1 MDDILTLIESEVHEN
16 ENGEQIE
23 TDGRSTEV
31 WAHSESIRRAEW
43 YEAGRN
49 GMNPSLVITTP
60 RSNYS
65 GEHTAIWQGKRYEIY
80 RTYYSVD
87 DENVELYLEEKAG
100 VDGKAH

>member
-1 MDDILTLIESEVHEN
+1 MDDILILIESVFNEN

-23 TDGRSTEV
+23 SDGRSLEV
-31 WAHSESIRRAEW
+31 WAHSESISRAEW

-49 GMNPSLVITTP
+49 GFAPSLVVTTP

-65 GEHTAIWQGKRYEIY
+65 GEHIAIWNGKRYEIY
-80 RTYYSVD
+80 RTYYSD
-87 DENVELYLEEKAG
+87 DNENVELYLEEKAG